1 MRGSNVLAV
10 TLAISTVA
18 TASAQ
23 AIQLADGTVYFA
35 YPPQLISATSTFKEA
50 YSPFATYYFTL
61 NVPANA
67 GEPLQRVT
75 INQKEG
81 TVAVRFNLKDTK
93 AFVGTAGDTRQRL
106 SLVGAT
112 REKKTQTISI
122 TFNPPVPP
130 GEIVTISLSPHRNPL
145 DGVYLFGVTAFP
157 AGAKPH
163 GQFLGFGRLQFYGTG
178 ELPFSPFGFP

>member
-1 MRGSNVLAV
+1 MRVSSVLAT
-10 TLAISTVA
+10 TLAMSAVA
-18 TASAQ
+18 TGSTQ
-23 AIQLADGTVYFA
+23 AVQLADGTVYFA

-61 NVPANA
+61 SLPANA

-75 INQKEG
+75 INQTEG
-81 TVAVRFNLKDTK
+81 TVAIRFDLKSTK
-93 AFVGTAGDTRQRL
+93 AFVETGGDTRQRL
-106 SLVGAT
+106 SLAGAT
-112 REKKTQTISI
+112 QEKKTQTISI

-130 GEIVTISLSPHRNPL
+130 GQIITISLSPHRNPL

-163 GQFLGFGRLQFYGTG
+163 GQFLGFGRLQFYDRGG
-178 ELPFSPFGFP
+178 QFSPFGFP